1 MVYSFFIISSEKES
15 FLRQIDIDSHA
26 TFLDLNDAILKAV
39 NYSSDQ
45 LTEFYLTNKAWKEQH
60 TIILDNFSEQP
71 DTDFLLM
78 KNCVLKTWIKEKGQR
93 LMFLFDPI
101 ARRMFHIEL
110 TQIKEGRLN
119 IPELIR
125 QKDKAPKQFDL
136 DLIEPIDTDD
146 LYGLGSE
153 DDYGSDNRDI
163 YDSEDI
169 VSLEDMDFEDY

>member
-1 MVYSFFIISSEKES
+1 
-15 FLRQIDIDSHA
+15 
-26 TFLDLNDAILKAV
+26 
-39 NYSSDQ
+39 
-45 LTEFYLTNKAWKEQH
+45 
-60 TIILDNFSEQP
+60 
-71 DTDFLLM
+71 
-78 KNCVLKTWIKEKGQR
+78 
-93 LMFLFDPI
+93 MFLFDPI

-146 LYGLGSE
+146 LYGLGTE
-153 DDYGSDNRDI
+153 DDYGVDNRDI